1 MYNLNT
7 ARSSQLKKTHGFQSF
22 TNLKKTFGTGK
33 IRDFKNL
40 WVEDL
45 NAGVMI
51 VPQLIPSRC
60 KTSRPRSVN
69 QGVLK
74 DIKASEKRIRGGMN
88 RIKFMCKFR
97 RTVNFQDN

>member
-1 MYNLNT
+1 MLNCNT
-7 ARSSQLKKTHGFQSF
+7 ARSSQLKRTHGLQSF
-22 TNLKKTFGTGK
+22 TNLKKTFGGGK
-33 IRDFKNL
+33 IRGFRDL

-45 NAGVMI
+45 NAGVMM

-74 DIKASEKRIRGGMN
+74 DIRVSEKKIRGGVI
-88 RIKFMCKFR
+88 RIKFMCKVR